1 MLGNRG
7 NFLYRKILQKEN
19 AGLMSK
25 NGLLAVNFFL
35 EYNLYNKFETKSF
48 GDEKAS

>member
-1 MLGNRG
+1 MSGNRG
-7 NFLYRKILQKEN
+7 NFLYRKILQKKN

-25 NGLLAVNFFL
+25 NGLLAVKFS